1 MWYADV
7 FVKYAL
13 PLSVTVVS
21 EYSMHWADVQ
31 RSSPVGE
38 VSLH

>member
-1 MWYADV
+1 MWNADV
-7 FVKYAL
+7 FAKNAL

-31 RSSPVGE
+31 RLSPVGK